1 MTKIIAGIRICSKTK
16 DPRIQPGDHCLLR
29 DLYVNTNIKGFFR
42 KMFAIQMPYFVLS
55 RKYGICSESD
65 HVPAYSS
72 SEHLSDTGLL
82 TLLEKQAPNF
92 AQFHLI
98 YYNHR
103 PLTHSKWVKMLR
115 SAGYFVSE
123 VQRLAEYD
131 SYRGNLDQYL
141 KVEQGV
147 EIH

>member
-1 MTKIIAGIRICSKTK
+1 MMMVRSITFVDFR
-16 DPRIQPGDHCLLR
+16 DPHINSGESCLLR
-29 DLYVNTNIKGFFR
+29 VLYTNTNIKGFFR
-42 KMFAIQMPYFVLS
+42 KMLAIQIPYFVLS

-65 HVPAYSS
+65 HVLAYSS
-72 SEHLSDTGLL
+72 SEHLSDVDLI
-82 TLLEKQAPNF
+82 TLLKNQAPYF

-103 PLTHSKWVKMLR
+103 PLTHSKWVNILR
-115 SAGYFVSE
+115 SSGFFVSE

-131 SYRGNLDQYL
+131 RYGGNLDQYL
-141 KVEQGV
+141 KVEQGA